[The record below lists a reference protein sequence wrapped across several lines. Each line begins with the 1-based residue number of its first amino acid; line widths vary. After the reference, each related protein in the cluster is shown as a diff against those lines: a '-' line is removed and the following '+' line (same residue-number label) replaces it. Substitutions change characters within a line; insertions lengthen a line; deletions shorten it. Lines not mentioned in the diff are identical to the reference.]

1 MRKRRSVVLLVTE
14 AQVVGPTQVRLA
26 FNDGSRK
33 TVDLTSELW
42 GPVFEPLKDPA
53 YFALGRFDPELHTI
67 CWPNGADLAP
77 EALGEMPDVSQNTE

>member
-33 TVDLTSELW
+33 TVDLTPELW
-42 GPVFEPLKDPA
+42 GPI
-53 YFALGRFDPELHTI
+53 FDPL
-67 CWPNGADLAP
+67 
-77 EALGEMPDVSQNTE
+77 